1 VNRRLAILISDW
13 RKQVSN
19 VQLSIFQEKFVV
31 NYVALVHT
39 IKVMYFTKYLLEIK
53 ILYTLLQLEFTN
65 YLQLG

>member
-1 VNRRLAILISDW
+1 
-13 RKQVSN
+13 VSN
-19 VQLSIFQEKFVV
+19 VQLSIFQEKLVV